1 MKILLLE
8 DDIALNK
15 SICDA
20 LIYSGY
26 DVDTFFDGND
36 VIENLDK
43 IYDLYIMDINVPNIS
58 GLELLNLI
66 HNQTC
71 QSKIIMISANTDIN
85 IIKNAYNLGCIDYLK
100 KPFHLNELQL
110 RINNI
115 IKTRQINSMHKRLSK
130 SYSFDLNTR
139 TLLFN
144 GESLTLNR
152 RQLQVIELLAKNRA
166 NVVTFDMFRHY
177 IWEDELI
184 SDTTIRSEIYRLKK
198 NLKENFIKTIRNI
211 GYIIERPD

>member
-26 DVDTFFDGND
+26 SVDTFFDGND
-36 VIENLDK
+36 VIDNLSS

-100 KPFHLNELQL
+100 KPFHLEEL
-110 RINNI
+110 RIKIDMLFSNSNSLLEELKLKPDSNLSKKEKRFLSLLLNNRHQVTTYQMIDEVVYEDKLMSMDGLRALIRRLRTKLQDDI
-115 IKTRQINSMHKRLSK
+115 IK
-130 SYSFDLNTR
+130 
-139 TLLFN
+139 
-144 GESLTLNR
+144 
-152 RQLQVIELLAKNRA
+152 
-166 NVVTFDMFRHY
+166 NVL
-177 IWEDELI
+177 DE
-184 SDTTIRSEIYRLKK
+184 
-198 NLKENFIKTIRNI
+198 
-211 GYIIERPD
+211 GYTVK

>member
-26 DVDTFFDGND
+26 SVDTFFDGND
-36 VIENLDK
+36 VIDNLSS

-66 HNQTC
+66 HNQTN

-100 KPFHLNELQL
+100 KPFHLEEL
-110 RINNI
+110 RIKI
-115 IKTRQINSMHKRLSK
+115 DMLFSNSNSLLEELRLKPDSNLSK
-130 SYSFDLNTR
+130 KEKRFL
-139 TLLFN
+139 TLL
-144 GESLTLNR
+144 L
-152 RQLQVIELLAKNRA
+152 KNRNQVTTYQMIDEFVYEDKLMSMDGLRA
-166 NVVTFDMFRHY
+166 LVRRLRTKLEDDVIKNVLEEGY
-177 IWEDELI
+177 
-184 SDTTIRSEIYRLKK
+184 TIK
-198 NLKENFIKTIRNI
+198 
-211 GYIIERPD
+211 

>member
-26 DVDTFFDGND
+26 SVDTFFDGND
-36 VIENLDK
+36 VIDNLNS

-66 HNQTC
+66 HNQTN

-100 KPFHLNELQL
+100 KPFHLEEL
-110 RINNI
+110 RIKI
-115 IKTRQINSMHKRLSK
+115 DMLFSNSNSLLEELKLKPDSNLSK
-130 SYSFDLNTR
+130 KEKRFLSLLLKNKNQVTTYQMIDEFVYEDKLMSMDGLRALVRRLR
-139 TLLFN
+139 TKL
-144 GESLTLNR
+144 EDD
-152 RQLQVIELLAKNRA
+152 VIKN
-166 NVVTFDMFRHY
+166 VLEEGY
-177 IWEDELI
+177 
-184 SDTTIRSEIYRLKK
+184 TIK
-198 NLKENFIKTIRNI
+198 
-211 GYIIERPD
+211 

>member
-26 DVDTFFDGND
+26 SVDTFFDGND
-36 VIENLDK
+36 VIDNLNS

-66 HNQTC
+66 HNQTN

-100 KPFHLNELQL
+100 KPFHLEEL
-110 RINNI
+110 RIKI
-115 IKTRQINSMHKRLSK
+115 DMLFSNSNSLLEELKLKPDSNLSK
-130 SYSFDLNTR
+130 KEKRFLSLLLKNKNQVTTYQMIDEFVYEDKLMSMDGLRALVRRLRTKLEDDVIKNVLEEGYS
-139 TLLFN
+139 
-144 GESLTLNR
+144 
-152 RQLQVIELLAKNRA
+152 
-166 NVVTFDMFRHY
+166 
-177 IWEDELI
+177 
-184 SDTTIRSEIYRLKK
+184 
-198 NLKENFIKTIRNI
+198 IK
-211 GYIIERPD
+211 

>member
-15 SICDA
+15 SIYDA
-20 LIYSGY
+20 LVYSGY
-26 DVDTFFDGND
+26 SVDTFFDGND
-36 VIENLDK
+36 VIDNLNS

-100 KPFHLNELQL
+100 KPFHLEEL
-110 RINNI
+110 RIKI
-115 IKTRQINSMHKRLSK
+115 DMLFSNSNSLLEELKLKPDSNLSK
-130 SYSFDLNTR
+130 KEKRFL
-139 TLLFN
+139 TLL
-144 GESLTLNR
+144 LNNKNSVTTYQMIDEFVYEDKLMTMDGLRALIR
-152 RQLQVIELLAKNRA
+152 RLRTKLEDDVIKN
-166 NVVTFDMFRHY
+166 VLEEGY
-177 IWEDELI
+177 
-184 SDTTIRSEIYRLKK
+184 TIK
-198 NLKENFIKTIRNI
+198 
-211 GYIIERPD
+211 

>member
-15 SICDA
+15 SIYDA

-36 VIENLDK
+36 VIDNLSS

-66 HNQTC
+66 HNQTN

-100 KPFHLNELQL
+100 KPFHLKEL
-110 RINNI
+110 RIKIDMFFSNTNSQLKEIKLKPDSTLSKKEKRFLTLLLNNKNQGTTYQMIDEFVYEDKTMTNDGIRALVKRLRGKLEDDI
-115 IKTRQINSMHKRLSK
+115 IKNLP
-130 SYSFDLNTR
+130 
-139 TLLFN
+139 
-144 GESLTLNR
+144 
-152 RQLQVIELLAKNRA
+152 
-166 NVVTFDMFRHY
+166 
-177 IWEDELI
+177 DEGY
-184 SDTTIRSEIYRLKK
+184 TIK
-198 NLKENFIKTIRNI
+198 
-211 GYIIERPD
+211 

>member
-26 DVDTFFDGND
+26 SVDTFFDGND
-36 VIENLDK
+36 VIDNLSS

-66 HNQTC
+66 HNQTN

-85 IIKNAYNLGCIDYLK
+85 IIKNAYNLGCVDYLK
-100 KPFHLNELQL
+100 KPFHLEEL
-110 RINNI
+110 RIKI
-115 IKTRQINSMHKRLSK
+115 DMLFSNSNSLLEELKLKPDSNLSK
-130 SYSFDLNTR
+130 KEKRFL
-139 TLLFN
+139 TLL
-144 GESLTLNR
+144 LNNKNSVTTYQMIDEFVYEDKLMSMDGLRALIR
-152 RQLQVIELLAKNRA
+152 RLRTKLEDDVIKNILEEG
-166 NVVTFDMFRHY
+166 Y
-177 IWEDELI
+177 
-184 SDTTIRSEIYRLKK
+184 TIK
-198 NLKENFIKTIRNI
+198 
-211 GYIIERPD
+211 

>member
-8 DDIALNK
+8 DDVALNK
-15 SICDA
+15 SIYDA

-36 VIENLDK
+36 VIDNLSS

-66 HNQTC
+66 HNQTN

-100 KPFHLNELQL
+100 KPFHLEEL
-110 RINNI
+110 RIKIDMLFSNTNSLLEELTLKPDSNLSKKEKRFLTLLLNNKDLVTTYQMIDEFVYEDKTMTNDGIRALVKRLRGKLENDI
-115 IKTRQINSMHKRLSK
+115 IKNLPEEG
-130 SYSFDLNTR
+130 Y
-139 TLLFN
+139 
-144 GESLTLNR
+144 
-152 RQLQVIELLAKNRA
+152 
-166 NVVTFDMFRHY
+166 
-177 IWEDELI
+177 
-184 SDTTIRSEIYRLKK
+184 TIK
-198 NLKENFIKTIRNI
+198 
-211 GYIIERPD
+211 

>member
-26 DVDTFFDGND
+26 SVDTFFDGND
-36 VIENLDK
+36 VIDNLSS

-66 HNQTC
+66 HNQTN

-100 KPFHLNELQL
+100 KPFHLEEL
-110 RINNI
+110 RIKI
-115 IKTRQINSMHKRLSK
+115 DMLFSNSNSLLEELRLKPDSNLSK
-130 SYSFDLNTR
+130 KEKRFL
-139 TLLFN
+139 TLL
-144 GESLTLNR
+144 L
-152 RQLQVIELLAKNRA
+152 KNRNQVTTYQMIDEFVYEDKLMTMDGLRA
-166 NVVTFDMFRHY
+166 LIRRLRTKLEDDVIKNVLEEGY
-177 IWEDELI
+177 
-184 SDTTIRSEIYRLKK
+184 TIK
-198 NLKENFIKTIRNI
+198 
-211 GYIIERPD
+211 